1 MPCATGCMLLSVKNL
16 IMVIDKETV
25 EKVANL
31 AKLELDEAEKEVL
44 IKDMSEI
51 LDFMAKLNEIDTT
64 GIEPLVYMTDEVN
77 VYREDVIK
85 QDITTD
91 EGLKNAPKHTDEY
104 FLVAKVIEK

>member
-1 MPCATGCMLLSVKNL
+1 
-16 IMVIDKETV
+16 MVIDKETV

-64 GIEPLVYMTDEVN
+64 GVEPLVYMTDEMN

-104 FLVAKVIEK
+104 FLGAKVIEN